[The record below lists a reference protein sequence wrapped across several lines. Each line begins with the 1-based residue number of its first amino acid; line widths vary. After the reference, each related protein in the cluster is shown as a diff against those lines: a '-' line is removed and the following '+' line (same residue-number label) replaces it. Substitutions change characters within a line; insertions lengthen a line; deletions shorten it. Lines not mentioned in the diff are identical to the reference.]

1 MFTDATQSKLLQQAG
16 YAALQLNQDGQILA
30 ADAVAVDLLG
40 TAIGQNYFMLY
51 QESEQLRAQFTALKD
66 TARLEHHRLNLND
79 RSLLVE
85 QIVSRQADGY
95 ALLLRPL
102 SEPGPH
108 LHLLE
113 NAIYWAND
121 AIVITTAGLEYPDPR
136 IIFVNPA
143 FCQMTGYQERELIG
157 QTPRLLQGPKT
168 SRETMTRLRERLAQ
182 GEPFSAE
189 AINYRKDGSEYY
201 VQWNIFP
208 IHDANGSIT
217 HFLSLQR
224 DVSHFKQALQA
235 LQATEHRLN
244 KLLDVAP
251 ATLFSIDSQG
261 VIISCEGEK
270 LLNLHDSA
278 ENLIGRRAYDVLMPY
293 PQVLND
299 LNQALQGVEI
309 QNTVY
314 VERGVYDFTYSPIRA
329 ENGMITGVLG
339 TCVDITQ
346 REQVDE
352 DFRQHEELYRTL
364 ARSLPNTSVLLF
376 NRELRYLIA
385 EGTSLERQGYSR
397 RAMEGKTLSEVV
409 TRQNAQYLEPFY
421 QAALR
426 GQSALFERQLG
437 RAIYQTHILPVKNEH
452 GEIFA
457 GLDVSQDITEYKR
470 AESALR
476 QSERRNRALL
486 RTIPDQ
492 IFVMNKNGT
501 YIEFE
506 SQETRSSLM
515 ASEPIAGLNIRDTGQ
530 PEYIVRQ
537 TFNALEMAIATGHTQ
552 TFTYDLAQGE
562 IIQSY
567 EARFVALTGDE
578 VMVIVRDMTDLRQ
591 AQAQLRQRVQ
601 ELTLL
606 SEVEAELAQVL
617 DIDYVLTMA
626 LDSTVRLS
634 GATGGFI
641 VLLGDQRAIEK
652 SRYVG
657 QYQDDLIADALRS
670 AKSPIGRVY
679 RSGRGELIHEGCKRK
694 DDPCIAGTTA
704 QIILPLISHNKVIGL
719 LKLDTHRY
727 NAFNNQSFDFVK
739 LIAGRIAVAIV
750 NARLYRQTVSQ
761 LDELRGLYDK
771 VSRLE
776 QLKTDM
782 IRIAAHDLRA
792 PLMVILSY
800 SGMIKT
806 ALQDNDPQSAHG
818 YLDEVGSAS
827 QRMRKIIT
835 DILSLE
841 RIEEIA
847 KGANFTVFDLREVIL
862 QAYQDQ
868 RGQAQ
873 LKHQLYVLDCPE
885 EAVWIEG
892 DALQLKEAIA
902 NLISNALKYTPERGT
917 IHVSLKRQADQV
929 AFRVID
935 NGYGIKEAQQA
946 RLFQPF
952 YRAKSPETQK
962 IEGSGLGLHLV
973 KNIIDRHH
981 GALVFVS
988 QYGQG
993 STFGFD
999 LRGVSPA

>member
-1 MFTDATQSKLLQQAG
+1 MFTDGIQAKLLQQAG
-16 YAALQLNQDGQILA
+16 YAALQLNQDGQIVA
-30 ADAVAVDLLG
+30 ADALAADLLG
-40 TAIGQNYFMLY
+40 TAIGQPYFALY
-51 QESEQLRAQFTALKD
+51 QESETLRAQFEALID
-66 TARLEHHRLNLND
+66 TARFEQYRLDLPH

-85 QIVSRQADGY
+85 QIVTRHADGY
-95 ALLLRPL
+95 ALWLRPISQL
-102 SEPGPH
+102 DPH

-113 NAIYWAND
+113 TAIYRAND
-121 AIVITTAGLEYPDPR
+121 AVLITTAGLDYPNPR

-143 FCQMTGYQERELIG
+143 FCHMTGYQENELIG
-157 QTPRLLQGPKT
+157 QTPRMLQGPKT
-168 SRETMTRLRERLAQ
+168 NRETMTQLRERLAQ

-208 IHDANGSIT
+208 IHDGNGSVT

-224 DVSHFKQALQA
+224 DVSHFKRALQA
-235 LQATEHRLN
+235 LRSTEDRLH

-251 ATLFSIDSQG
+251 ATLFSVDPQG
-261 VIISCEGEK
+261 VIVSCEGEK
-270 LLNLHDSA
+270 LLNLSDSA
-278 ENLIGRRAYDVLMPY
+278 PNLIGRRTTEVLLPY

-299 LNQALQGVEI
+299 LSQAFKGDEI
-309 QNTVY
+309 HNTVY
-314 VERGVYDFTYSPIRA
+314 VERGVFDLTYTPLRA
-329 ENGMITGVLG
+329 EDGTISAVLG
-339 TCVDITQ
+339 TCIDVTQ
-346 REQVDE
+346 REHSEE

-376 NRELRYLIA
+376 NHELRYLIA
-385 EGTSLERQGYSR
+385 EGAALERQGYSR
-397 RAMEGKTLSEVV
+397 RAMEGKTLLEVA

-421 QAALR
+421 RAALR
-426 GQSALFERQLG
+426 GQSALFERHLG
-437 RAIYQTHILPVKNEH
+437 RAIYQTHILPVKNDR
-452 GEIFA
+452 GVIFA
-457 GLDVSQDITEYKR
+457 GLDVSQDITDYKR

-476 QSERRNRALL
+476 QSEQRNRALL

-506 SQETRSSLM
+506 SHVTSSLM
-515 ASEPIAGLNIRDTGQ
+515 AREAIAGLNIRDTGQ

-537 TFNALEMAIATGHTQ
+537 TFNALEMAIASGHTQ
-552 TFTYDLAQGE
+552 TFTYDLAEGE
-562 IIQSY
+562 IIRSY
-567 EARFVALTGDE
+567 EARFVSLSGDE

-606 SEVEAELAQVL
+606 SEVESELAQVL

-626 LDSTVRLS
+626 LDSTVRLC

-641 VLLGDQRAIEK
+641 VLLGEQRALEK

-657 QYQDDLIADALRS
+657 QYHEENISDALRS
-670 AKSPIGRVY
+670 AKSLIGRVY
-679 RSGRGELIHEGCKRK
+679 RSGRGELIREACKK
-694 DDPCIAGTTA
+694 SGDPCIPGTTA
-704 QIILPLISHNKVIGL
+704 QIVIPLLSHNKVIGL

-727 NAFNNQSFDFVK
+727 NAFSTQTFDFVK

-750 NARLYRQTVSQ
+750 NARLYRQTVTQ

-782 IRIAAHDLRA
+782 IRIAAHDLRT

-800 SGMIKT
+800 IGMIKT
-806 ALQDNDPQSAHG
+806 ALQEGNLQSAYD
-818 YLDEVGSAS
+818 YLDEISGGS

-841 RIEEIA
+841 RVEEIA
-847 KGANFTVFDLREVIL
+847 KGANFTVIDLREIVV
-862 QAYQDQ
+862 QAYEEQQ
-868 RGQAQ
+868 GQAQ
-873 LKHQLYVLDCPE
+873 LKQQLYVLDCPE

-892 DALQLKEAIA
+892 DAPQLKEAIV
-902 NLISNALKYTPERGT
+902 NLINNALKYTSEGGA
-917 IHVSLKRQADQV
+917 IHVSLKAQADQV
-929 AFRVID
+929 LFRVID
-935 NGYGIKEAQQA
+935 NGFGIKDAQQP

-981 GALVFVS
+981 GTIVFAS